1 MNPETL
7 FRADLFR
14 SDYHPPLTPQEVA
27 ARYDLDPASILKL
40 DSGENPFGPIP
51 EVRAAMG
58 EVDFAWYPDPAY
70 QQLREALGGYVGLPT
85 ACIAVSNGADE
96 ALDLLIRLCV
106 GSGEAVLDSPPT
118 FPMYATIAKMRG
130 GRVISVPRLADFT
143 LDVPATLAAVE
154 RHPAIKIIF
163 ACTPNNPTGTVA
175 SWPQVSA
182 LLATGRLVVVDET
195 YIEFQGR
202 ACSLAP
208 LVADIPN
215 LVVVRTFS
223 KWAALA
229 GLRLGF
235 ACADPRVAAA
245 LMQIKA
251 PYNVNR
257 AAEAAARASL
267 ADLPYLDAN
276 IATIVAERSR
286 LQKAL
291 AHYPFLH
298 PYASAANFIFAE
310 TDGPALYETL
320 LQHGIMVRYFAPTV
334 ARSAAIRVTVGTP
347 AQNERLLAAIEGV
360 RNWCGSRLLQSHWA
374 KPYTNGEGE
383 VVAGDHPPLARF
395 LRVGSE
401 APRWQL
407 YQGLSEA

>member
-1 MNPETL
+1 MNPEQL
-7 FRADLFR
+7 FRTDLFR
-14 SDYHPPLTPQEVA
+14 SDYHPPLTPPEVA
-27 ARYDLDPASILKL
+27 ARYGLDPASILKL
-40 DSGENPFGPIP
+40 DSGENPFGPSP
-51 EVRAAMG
+51 CVRAALG
-58 EVDFAWYPDPAY
+58 EVDPAWYPDPSY
-70 QQLREALGGYVGLPT
+70 QQLRAALGGYVGLP
-85 ACIAVSNGADE
+85 AECIAVSNGADE

-106 GSGEAVLDSPPT
+106 GAGEAVLDCTPT
-118 FPMYATIAKMRG
+118 FPMYSTIAKMRG
-130 GRVISVPRLADFT
+130 GRVISVPRLADFS
-143 LDVPATLAAVE
+143 LDVPAILTAVE
-154 RHPAIKIIF
+154 RDSAVKIIF
-163 ACTPNNPTGTVA
+163 VCTPNNPTGTIA
-175 SWPQVSA
+175 TWPEIST

-276 IATIVAERSR
+276 IATIVSERSR
-286 LQKAL
+286 LLKAL

-298 PYASAANFIFAE
+298 PYPSAANFIYAE
-310 TDGPALYETL
+310 TDGPTIYETL
-320 LQHGIMVRYFAPTV
+320 LQHGIMVRYFAAV
-334 ARSAAIRVTVGTP
+334 DMRAAAIRFTIGTP
-347 AQNERLLAAIEGV
+347 EQNERLLAALEEC
-360 RNWCGSRLLQSHWA
+360 RM
-374 KPYTNGEGE
+374 
-383 VVAGDHPPLARF
+383 
-395 LRVGSE
+395 
-401 APRWQL
+401 
-407 YQGLSEA
+407 